1 MVPSDK
7 DKASMN
13 ACAWVRQL
21 EDKEAVRIGQPV
33 PVARGF
39 LARRLKVAPGTLENM
54 RRGRVKEPRAS
65 LVEKIKGALIREL
78 ESEIQAL
85 SHEVE
90 ILRRSGC
97 RPDEKQILEA
107 ETLLAKA
114 KEILRGSG

>member
-1 MVPSDK
+1 MEPINK
-7 DKASMN
+7 DKPSMS

-21 EDKEAVRIGQPV
+21 EDKEAARIGQPV

-78 ESEIQAL
+78 EGEIQAL
-85 SHEVE
+85 NHELE
-90 ILRRSGC
+90 ILRRSGAG
-97 RPDEKQILEA
+97 PDSEQIFEV
-107 ETLLAKA
+107 ETLLAQA
-114 KEILRGSG
+114 KKLLRGA